1 MTLDQIKIGKFISDI
16 RKELHLTQK
25 QLAEELNISDK
36 TVSKWECGK
45 GMPEVSLMLPLCN
58 ALKINVN
65 ELLSGEKL
73 SDNNYHEKAEE
84 NVMNLIKEKEESKKK
99 IILSVMVAA
108 LAIIAAVPMFVIS
121 GAIEME
127 LWIRCILI
135 GISIFVITVGI
146 IIACILDR
154 DAGTFECTKCG
165 NHFTPDIGAY
175 IKGPHTITKRYLK
188 CPNCGQNSYCKHRLS
203 K

>member
-1 MTLDQIKIGKFISDI
+1 MDQIKIGKFIADL

-45 GMPEVSLMLPLCN
+45 GLPEVSLMLPLCST
-58 ALKINVN
+58 LKINVN

-84 NVMNLIKEKEESKKK
+84 NVMNLIREKEESKKK
-99 IILSVMVAA
+99 IILSAMVAG
-108 LAIIAAVPMFVIS
+108 LTIIAALPMFIIS
-121 GAIEME
+121 GMLEME
-127 LWIRCILI
+127 TWVRCLLI
-135 GISIFVITVGI
+135 GIGLFVIIAGI

-154 DAGTFECTKCG
+154 DAGTFECAKCG
-165 NHFTPDIGAY
+165 TRFTPDMKSYIMGA
-175 IKGPHTITKRYLK
+175 HTITKRYLK
-188 CPNCGQNSYCKHRLS
+188 CPHCGESSYCKHRLS

>member
-1 MTLDQIKIGKFISDI
+1 MTLDQIKIGKFIADL

-45 GMPEVSLMLPLCN
+45 GLPEVSLMLPLCS

-84 NVMNLIKEKEESKKK
+84 NVMNLIREKEESKKK
-99 IILSVMVAA
+99 SFYQSWLLHWLS
-108 LAIIAAVPMFVIS
+108 LRQFPCLLYPEQLKWNYGF
-121 GAIEME
+121 
-127 LWIRCILI
+127 
-135 GISIFVITVGI
+135 
-146 IIACILDR
+146 
-154 DAGTFECTKCG
+154 DAF
-165 NHFTPDIGAY
+165 
-175 IKGPHTITKRYLK
+175 
-188 CPNCGQNSYCKHRLS
+188 
-203 K
+203 